1 MLTDLDDDFFF
12 EEDKISK
19 SAMEDNTT
27 TPLLPIEAL
36 SFDITPI
43 CTDPFEPKMGE
54 LLNMSSTAP
63 PIAELASVNDST
75 NTGTTKES
83 SLTLDTDD
91 SPATVCQLVDDNLLS
106 NDVTATVV
114 YTASAF
120 EADRFSELAK
130 QKFEL
135 ERLGMTVST
144 KSVVVV
150 KDDTNLIGI
159 SIGGGAPLCPCL
171 YIVQVFDGTPA
182 AREGSLESG
191 DELLA
196 INNTSVKGK
205 TKVQVAK
212 MIQTATQQ
220 VVIHYNKL
228 HADPERG
235 KSLDIILKK
244 LKHRIVDNM
253 SSNTA
258 DTLGLSRAILC
269 NDSLV
274 KRLEELEGT
283 EMMYKGMVDH
293 ARRMLKAYY
302 DLLQT
307 YRAFGDCFMRI
318 STREPQLRASEAFRM
333 FGELHRNLEKDGL
346 DVIKNIKPILDDLG
360 TYLHKAIPDTK
371 LTVRRYMDAKFTYL
385 SYCLKVKEMDDEE
398 HSFAAI
404 QEPLY
409 RVETGNYE
417 YRLIL
422 RCRQD
427 ARGKFA
433 KLRTD
438 VLEKMEL
445 LECKH
450 ANDLSKQLRN
460 LLDSLAK
467 LNKTITDRMDTIP
480 NLFPI
485 EVDFKDTDF
494 QYKSSVLE
502 PQKLDDNEEE
512 EQNQISKTKAKNSTT
527 ADDSADV
534 ICGLEAI
541 EQPAPILN
549 VPAKVQDIV
558 SLTDNPADNLMM
570 ETANEND
577 QLLKDLGLLD
587 IDLSSKSISSTPT
600 LNKITSPNGFYDF
613 DLFLNQNSGMTTASC
628 VNAADTTTQFETKQ
642 TSSSAATTSQ
652 LGNDLMAANAL
663 ETDLLL
669 Q

>member
-1 MLTDLDDDFFF
+1 MLTDTDDDFFF
-12 EEDKISK
+12 EEDK
-19 SAMEDNTT
+19 M
-27 TPLLPIEAL
+27 
-36 SFDITPI
+36 
-43 CTDPFEPKMGE
+43 
-54 LLNMSSTAP
+54 
-63 PIAELASVNDST
+63 
-75 NTGTTKES
+75 
-83 SLTLDTDD
+83 
-91 SPATVCQLVDDNLLS
+91 
-106 NDVTATVV
+106 
-114 YTASAF
+114 
-120 EADRFSELAK
+120 
-130 QKFEL
+130 
-135 ERLGMTVST
+135 GMTVST
-144 KSVVVV
+144 KSVVIV

-182 AREGSLESG
+182 AKEGSLESG

-196 INNTSVKGK
+196 INSTSVKGK

-212 MIQTATQQ
+212 MIQAASQQ
-220 VVIHYNKL
+220 VTIHYNKL

-283 EMMYKGMVDH
+283 EMMYKGLVDH

-302 DLLQT
+302 DLLQS

-318 STREPQLRASEAFRM
+318 STREPQMRASEAFRL
-333 FGELHRNLEKDGL
+333 FGEFHRNLEKDGL
-346 DVIKNIKPILDDLG
+346 GIIKKIKPILDDLG

-371 LTVRRYMDAKFTYL
+371 LTVKRYMDAKFTYL

-398 HSFAAI
+398 HGFSAI

-427 ARGKFA
+427 ARTKFA

-450 ANDLSKQLRN
+450 ANDLTKQLRS
-460 LLDSLAK
+460 LLDSLGE
-467 LNKTITDRMDTIP
+467 LSRSIVERMESLP

-485 EVDFKDTDF
+485 EVDFKETDF
-494 QYKSSVLE
+494 QYKSKILE
-502 PQKLDDNEEE
+502 PQSLDDEEE
-512 EQNQISKTKAKNSTT
+512 GQQQQQNANAHTKAANTSSSSK
-527 ADDSADV
+527 V
-534 ICGLEAI
+534 GEIVCGLEAV
-541 EQPAPILN
+541 ETPAPIIN
-549 VPAKVQDIV
+549 VQSNKTKVPEDILF
-558 SLTDNPADNLMM
+558 LTDDNTNTDDKLLA
-570 ETANEND
+570 TNATTSASSPQISEND
-577 QLLKDLGLLD
+577 QLLKDLGLLG
-587 IDLSSKSISSTPT
+587 IDLNTPSNSVVDPFASTQTPLT
-600 LNKITSPNGFYDF
+600 PSNGTYDF
-613 DLFLNQNSGMTTASC
+613 DLFLNQKTSSAMES
-628 VNAADTTTQFETKQ
+628 TKQ
-642 TSSSAATTSQ
+642 
-652 LGNDLMAANAL
+652 LEKDLMACNAL